1 MYLIE
6 NDGWGEEGGKK
17 NMVRAIEYYIHRFT
31 KLSMW
36 INTNVKEIIVSG
48 LQ

>member
-6 NDGWGEEGGKK
+6 NNEEGDGKEK
-17 NMVRAIEYYIHRFT
+17 HSVRHRILYSSRFVT
-31 KLSMW
+31 KLSTR

>member
-6 NDGWGEEGGKK
+6 NGGGGRRKK
-17 NMVRAIEYYIHRFT
+17 NTMRAIEHYIHRFVT
-31 KLSMW
+31 KLSTR

>member
-1 MYLIE
+1 M
-6 NDGWGEEGGKK
+6 EGGKK
-17 NMVRAIEYYIHRFT
+17 NMVRAIEYYIHRFTT